1 MHSPR
6 LKRKQLTL
14 ESPFPNLFRPL
25 KPSIFIRLYSE
36 HLFPIFFLIF
46 LGGSCIFSALSYGKS
61 SVLSPPQEAG
71 ERPPVILSLGEQRL
85 IHVNDL
91 KRYSL
96 GAAILKV
103 LPSPV
108 GQRDTLLLKAVQ
120 AGLTDLWVWKK
131 DGSHEHRSIEVR
143 AWKKG
148 PVTDLEKRLS
158 SLREVEVWITGN
170 PEPGKATY
178 LVHGDV
184 HDPLEAKRLGE
195 LLENY
200 PNQIQGRFQL
210 SEPLYRDGERKL
222 RSWLETSRWK
232 SDLEV
237 LSDPST
243 RSLFVRGGLPDPKT
257 RMQVEKT
264 LRRAF
269 PLAILEIDSF
279 PDRDP
284 TIHFKVFLL
293 ELRKNRS
300 RSLGVDL
307 PGLIPNALKVSS
319 LGIHTA
325 LSIEAAINALETDGS
340 AKILSKPELVVRAP
354 GEAELFAG
362 GEIPIESKT
371 VYSSKV
377 DWRSYGLSLKLKV
390 QAASGRRVR
399 VDVQTEVSHLDP
411 GVGRDNI
418 PGLQSN
424 RMKTQVDATFG
435 QPLLLS
441 GLLQEGVKK
450 AARGLPYLKNLPVLG
465 LLFSSQDYIED
476 RSELVAIL
484 LPSRNVPEAPRIAT
498 EIERPEG
505 KVPLPRNWMSP
516 AEEIA
521 LRSDPS
527 FPMNAFDSPGDT
539 TEARETMESVPTGFQ
554 P

>member
-1 MHSPR
+1 MQALR
-6 LKRKQLTL
+6 LKQKQLNFGSLFLNLTP
-14 ESPFPNLFRPL
+14 PF
-25 KPSIFIRLYSE
+25 KPRIFIRLYFDR
-36 HLFPIFFLIF
+36 LFPIFVLIF
-46 LGGSCIFSALSYGKS
+46 LGSSCIFSALSYGKPS
-61 SVLSPPQEAG
+61 TFPVPLEAA

-85 IHVNDL
+85 IHVNGL

-96 GAAILKV
+96 GAKILKI
-103 LPSPV
+103 LPSPA
-108 GQRDTLLLKAVQ
+108 GQRDALLLKAVQ
-120 AGLTDLWVWKK
+120 AGITDLWVWKQ
-131 DGSHEHRSIEVR
+131 DGSYEHRSIEVR

-158 SLREVEVWITGN
+158 NLREVEVWITGSS
-170 PEPGKATY
+170 EPGRATY

-195 LLENY
+195 ILEAY
-200 PNQIQGRFQL
+200 PTQIQGRFQL
-210 SEPLYRDGERKL
+210 SESLYREGEKKL

-232 SDLEV
+232 ADLEV
-237 LSDPST
+237 LADPST

-257 RMQVEKT
+257 RLQVEKT

-269 PLAILEIDSF
+269 PLAIIEIDSI

-293 ELRKNRS
+293 ELRKNRT
-300 RSLGVDL
+300 RTLGVDL

-325 LSIEAAINALETDGS
+325 LSIEGAINALETDGS

-362 GEIPIESKT
+362 GEIPISSKT

-377 DWRSYGLSLKLKV
+377 EWRSYGLSLKLKV

-411 GVGRDNI
+411 GVSRDNI

-450 AARGLPYLKNLPVLG
+450 AVRGLPYLKSLPVLG
-465 LLFSSQDYIED
+465 LLFGSQDYIED

-484 LPSRNVPEAPRIAT
+484 LPSRNIPEAPRIAA

-516 AEEIA
+516 EEEIA
-521 LRSDPS
+521 LRSDAS
-527 FPMNAFDSPGDT
+527 FPMNAFESAEQTSGDT
-539 TEARETMESVPTGFQ
+539 ETAEFSPAGFQ